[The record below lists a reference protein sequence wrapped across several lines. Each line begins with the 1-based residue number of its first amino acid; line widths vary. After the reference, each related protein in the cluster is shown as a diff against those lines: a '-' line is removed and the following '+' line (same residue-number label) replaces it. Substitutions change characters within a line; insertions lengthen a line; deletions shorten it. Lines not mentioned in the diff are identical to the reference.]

1 MKENRFKSETL
12 QTWLLRKKQ
21 LGLTNK
27 QISEKTKL
35 PLSTVEQVMCGKVK
49 NPRLDTVQAIE
60 RALGISDGWTKE
72 ERAAGVVDKM
82 SVPISADEDE
92 IITLLREVEETKG
105 AAARELTQRVIV
117 SIIEETLK

>member
-1 MKENRFKSETL
+1 MDIERLKKAKKENRMTL
-12 QTWLLRKKQ
+12 QEISDKSGIPKRTVD
-21 LGLTNK
+21 
-27 QISEKTKL
+27 QIFSGKT
-35 PLSTVEQVMCGKVK
+35 T
-49 NPRLDTVQAIE
+49 NPRVDTMQAIE